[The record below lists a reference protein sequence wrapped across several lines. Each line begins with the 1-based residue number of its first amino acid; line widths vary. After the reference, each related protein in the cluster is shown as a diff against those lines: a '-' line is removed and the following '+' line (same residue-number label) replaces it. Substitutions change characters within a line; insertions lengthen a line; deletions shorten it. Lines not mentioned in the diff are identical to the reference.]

1 MQKYMNPLLRI
12 TKQRLDELSYKK
24 YVQELFSDV
33 YFISEQQKIFYNCP
47 LQMFVYK
54 NPTQ

>member
-12 TKQRLDELSYKK
+12 TKQLLDELSYKK

-33 YFISEQQKIFYNCP
+33 YFISEQQKIFYKRP

-54 NPTQ
+54 NTTQ

>member
-12 TKQRLDELSYKK
+12 TKQLLDELSYKR

-33 YFISEQQKIFYNCP
+33 YFISEQQKIFYKRP

-54 NPTQ
+54 NTTQ

>member
-12 TKQRLDELSYKK
+12 TKQLLDELSYKK

-54 NPTQ
+54 NPTE